1 MNLTLTNDFH
11 NTEVTIRVTKL
22 PHILTPS
29 QRRHIWRKLCG
40 IPGCT
45 CGIIRGKQYHEHQLL
60 EFKWE
65 QDIFGDSCL
74 VIYEANKQES

>member
-29 QRRHIWRKLCG
+29 QRRRIWRKLCG

-45 CGIIRGKQYHEHQLL
+45 CGIIRCKQYHEHQLL